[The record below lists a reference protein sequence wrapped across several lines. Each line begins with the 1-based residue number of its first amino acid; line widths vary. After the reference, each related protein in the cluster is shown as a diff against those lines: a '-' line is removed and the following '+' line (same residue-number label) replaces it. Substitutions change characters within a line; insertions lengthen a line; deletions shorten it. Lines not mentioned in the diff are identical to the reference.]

1 MSHRLARD
9 VDEPSQCL
17 LRGDVEDAR
26 ALLVVSPLGGPGAS
40 GLLCASSSCQG
51 SGVDPGHP
59 GKPVSTGL
67 SCWMEGHGA
76 EASLLA
82 RATRGRAGP
91 SHGGRDN
98 RHPLGLPQTDPPAA
112 AGIQVAGGPSCSE
125 SGVQGCLLASSGPP
139 AFPARPASDSLPWR
153 LVSPGRL
160 CVPGSSFRF
169 VVKTCVTG
177 AHRPPSH
184 QRGLAQ

>member
-17 LRGDVEDAR
+17 LRGDMEDTR
-26 ALLVVSPLGGPGAS
+26 ALLVVSHLGGPGAS

-82 RATRGRAGP
+82 RATRGRAGAAGWP
-91 SHGGRDN
+91 GLLRGQ
-98 RHPLGLPQTDPPAA
+98 GLPTE
-112 AGIQVAGGPSCSE
+112 AGRTGT
-125 SGVQGCLLASSGPP
+125 
-139 AFPARPASDSLPWR
+139 PW
-153 LVSPGRL
+153 
-160 CVPGSSFRF
+160 
-169 VVKTCVTG
+169 G
-177 AHRPPSH
+177 AHRQICLPPPPAESPLLRK
-184 QRGLAQ
+184 RGARVLAGLFRPPGIPRQARLGIPCLGDSSVQAASVSQALPSALL

>member
-82 RATRGRAGP
+82 RATRGRAGAAGWP
-91 SHGGRDN
+91 GLLRGQ
-98 RHPLGLPQTDPPAA
+98 GLPTEAGRTGTPWGSHRQIPLLPPESRWQEGPAA
-112 AGIQVAGGPSCSE
+112 PKAGCKGACWPLPAPRHSRPGQPRIPCLGDSSVQAASVSQALPSA
-125 SGVQGCLLASSGPP
+125 LL
-139 AFPARPASDSLPWR
+139 
-153 LVSPGRL
+153 
-160 CVPGSSFRF
+160 
-169 VVKTCVTG
+169 
-177 AHRPPSH
+177 
-184 QRGLAQ
+184 